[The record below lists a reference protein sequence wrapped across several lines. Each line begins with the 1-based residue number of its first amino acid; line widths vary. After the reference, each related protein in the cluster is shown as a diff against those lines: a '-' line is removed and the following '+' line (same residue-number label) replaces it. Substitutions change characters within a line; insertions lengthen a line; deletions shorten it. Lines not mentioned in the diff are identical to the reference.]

1 MSLSCGVNASPA
13 VRTTAGPLSS
23 RPTPAAVVAHPAAA
37 SAFQR
42 VESAVSSAHEADE
55 RARAAERGALG
66 ALESFSQR
74 LGRVEGTSS
83 QGQNQL
89 QSVEGRVDT
98 LAAAVDAAGSRGQG
112 HGGGEARAGGQ
123 GGGGGEGGA
132 LAAEVARLRDLIAEK
147 DSADQAALENEKKA
161 SADPRA
167 TPLWSAMRCGSLR
180 LALTVAHLHARE
192 QKAAILFA
200 EVSRLGKMVEGAA
213 SRMEATERESRAR
226 VERAEAA
233 AEAAQQEASR
243 AHEASSVRVWP
254 LCLWGP

>member
-83 QGQNQL
+83 QWQNQL

-132 LAAEVARLRDLIAEK
+132 LAAEVARLRDVIAEK

-167 TPLWSAMRCGSLR
+167 TPLWSAQRGLSAAVRVSPARPHRRALARARAESGHPLR
-180 LALTVAHLHARE
+180 RGQPPGQDGGGRRVAHGGHGEGVPGAGGEGGGCGGGGSARG
-192 QKAAILFA
+192 
-200 EVSRLGKMVEGAA
+200 VTGSRG
-213 SRMEATERESRAR
+213 
-226 VERAEAA
+226 
-233 AEAAQQEASR
+233 
-243 AHEASSVRVWP
+243 
-254 LCLWGP
+254 